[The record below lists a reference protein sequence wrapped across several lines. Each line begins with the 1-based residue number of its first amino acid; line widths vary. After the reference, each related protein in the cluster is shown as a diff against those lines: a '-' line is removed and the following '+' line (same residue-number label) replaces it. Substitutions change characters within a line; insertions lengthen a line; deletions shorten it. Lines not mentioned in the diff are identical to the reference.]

1 MKVNNHTLVRTLRE
15 TVVVLIIGLLAGFS
29 NNALSSRSIPLIG
42 QWEKAYGVPSPGG
55 MHDPTRGNIEIGV
68 GEALRLFKQGAV
80 FLDSRPDESYA
91 ERHIRGARSVPE
103 KQLAARM
110 EEVLTMLEGDKEVAE
125 SHDYDEH
132 VHNKRKTS
140 RMLEGDKKVVV
151 YCQGMECDEAHLLA
165 SALREAGLNKIFVF
179 AGGMKEWEAAG
190 YPMEGAGGTP
200 APVEQ
205 PAAPSES

>member
-42 QWEKAYGVPSPGG
+42 QWDKAYGVPSPGG

-68 GEALRLFKQGAV
+68 GEALRLFTQGAV

-110 EEVLTMLEGDKEVAE
+110 EEVLTMI
-125 SHDYDEH
+125 
-132 VHNKRKTS
+132 
-140 RMLEGDKKVVV
+140 EGDKKVVV

-179 AGGMKEWEAAG
+179 AGGMKEWEATG
-190 YPMEGAGGTP
+190 YPVEGAGGTP

>member
-1 MKVNNHTLVRTLRE
+1 MGAVCNNYGASELHAMKVNNHTLVRTLRE

-42 QWEKAYGVPSPGG
+42 QWDKAYGVPSPGG

-68 GEALRLFKQGAV
+68 GEALRLFTQGAV

-110 EEVLTMLEGDKEVAE
+110 EEVLTMI
-125 SHDYDEH
+125 
-132 VHNKRKTS
+132 
-140 RMLEGDKKVVV
+140 EGDKKVVV

-190 YPMEGAGGTP
+190 YPVEGAGGTP